1 MRPLHRVCYNPS
13 RMSGLAQRFRRA
25 REAGNISID
34 QVARATRIKSRYLN
48 AIEDGD
54 FAQLPDGPASR
65 GFIKNYA
72 RFLGLDPEEALLQFE
87 AEFGIPILQLRDE
100 VPPPPERVPMVSE
113 YTRVSHPNLLW
124 KGNLPN
130 QDDVAL
136 DDDDLLDGNSTGTGI
151 SVPEISGIDGKTG
164 RAVVLRPSPKPRTAQ
179 SSFRLR
185 GSLSSPILNNGRN
198 SRKRSSGRPSIYNID
213 RSIFPDRGPLMPVLG
228 AVAVLALVAV
238 LAFVAIPAASDTGWF
253 DPAPTATPNPAATP
267 DPVGTPTPDAPPLIA
282 PRITI
287 LAPVADVPGAG
298 SADAT
303 LDPNAPRTETVQV
316 SAAPD
321 GGFQLA
327 IYAREQVFV
336 KIIIDGSLVF
346 QGVSELGRNPTW
358 SASRS
363 VVVESGNAGAF
374 DVIVNNE
381 RRGTP
386 GAANER
392 VRVTYSLF

>member
-1 MRPLHRVCYNPS
+1 MRSLHRVCYNPI

-113 YTRVSHPNLLW
+113 YTRVAHPNLLW

-136 DDDDLLDGNSTGTGI
+136 DDDALLDGNSTGTGI

-213 RSIFPDRGPLMPVLG
+213 RSIFPDRGPLMPGRRRCPRTRRRARVRRHPRRQRYR
-228 AVAVLALVAV
+228 LVRSSTDRHAQSRRH
-238 LAFVAIPAASDTGWF
+238 ARSRRH
-253 DPAPTATPNPAATP
+253 PNARCP
-267 DPVGTPTPDAPPLIA
+267 
-282 PRITI
+282 
-287 LAPVADVPGAG
+287 
-298 SADAT
+298 SADCA
-303 LDPNAPRTETVQV
+303 AHHHPRPSRRRARRWQRRRYPRPQCASHRN
-316 SAAPD
+316 SA
-321 GGFQLA
+321 GFSSPRRRLS
-327 IYAREQVFV
+327 ARH
-336 KIIIDGSLVF
+336 L
-346 QGVSELGRNPTW
+346 R
-358 SASRS
+358 A
-363 VVVESGNAGAF
+363 
-374 DVIVNNE
+374 
-381 RRGTP
+381 
-386 GAANER
+386 
-392 VRVTYSLF
+392 